1 MQGDLIPIPPFLQP
15 LLERAGVD
23 FQAALLRTGARPQ
36 AEGGRWRLNTA
47 QFFAFWNA
55 VEAAGVAP
63 GFGLQLP
70 SSVASHQFDVA
81 SAAALLSENFGE
93 ALARLARYKRLT
105 CPEDIELTLTGTEA
119 QVRLLWLRAGSAVPS
134 LVIDGVFAWLYQLA
148 GIGTGMSKTL
158 RPLRIE
164 LTRAPAHEALL
175 GQHFG
180 CPIHFNAPSDLI
192 VFAQETLTLPFTS
205 HHPEMLELMLPGL
218 EAALKAR
225 AASASLTQQVREIL
239 ARRMRGQRPSVE
251 LVARDLCMSP
261 RTLQRRLEEE
271 SASYQRLLDDVRQET
286 ARHLLS
292 ATNLDAG
299 EIAFVLGFEELNSFT
314 RAFQG
319 WEGTSPNRW
328 RTNKMSKMS
337 NKAQAG
343 TRRRALQ

>member
-1 MQGDLIPIPPFLQP
+1 MQGDLIPIPPFVQP

-23 FQAALLRTGARPQ
+23 FQAALLRSGARPQ
-36 AEGGRWRLNTA
+36 ADGGRLRLSTA

-63 GFGLQLP
+63 DFGLRLP

-105 CPEDIELTLTGTEA
+105 CPEDIELSIDGTEA
-119 QVRLLWLRAGSAVPS
+119 RVRLLWLRAGSAVPS
-134 LVIDGVFAWLYQLA
+134 LVIDGAFAWLCQLA
-148 GIGTGMSKTL
+148 SIGTGSQAL
-158 RPLRIE
+158 RPTRIE

-180 CPIHFNAPSDLI
+180 CPIRFNAPSDLI
-192 VFAQETLTLPFTS
+192 VFAREALALPFTS
-205 HHPEMLELMLPGL
+205 HHPEMLDLMLPGL
-218 EAALKAR
+218 EAALQAR

-239 ARRMRGQRPSVE
+239 AKRMRGQRPSVE
-251 LVARDLCMSP
+251 AVAKELCVSP

-271 SASYQRLLDDVRQET
+271 GASYQRLLDDVRQET

-292 ATNLDAG
+292 ATELEPG

-328 RTNKMSKMS
+328 RVSS
-337 NKAQAG
+337 RAQAG
-343 TRRRALQ
+343 TRARTVQ